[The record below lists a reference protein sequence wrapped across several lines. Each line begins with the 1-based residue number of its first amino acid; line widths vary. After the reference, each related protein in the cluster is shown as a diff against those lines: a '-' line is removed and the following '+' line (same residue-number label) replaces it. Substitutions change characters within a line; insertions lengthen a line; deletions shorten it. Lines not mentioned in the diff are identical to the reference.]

1 LESKFGTAQAREG
14 ENFTD
19 SRKGIETYF
28 TKPFPILVIVANGWR
43 YEIVGEYGDTSLSRY
58 NKP

>member
-28 TKPFPILVIVANGWR
+28 TKPFPILVIVANG
-43 YEIVGEYGDTSLSRY
+43 
-58 NKP
+58 

>member
-1 LESKFGTAQAREG
+1 VETLQSWTAGLESKFGTAQAREG

-28 TKPFPILVIVANGWR
+28 TKPFPILVIVANG
-43 YEIVGEYGDTSLSRY
+43 
-58 NKP
+58 